1 MFFNNF
7 LLIFFPTIPVHFY
20 FLIFFFLPWPGSFN
34 VVMPGSEQNGR
45 YLGNFHRFWSSPG
58 RRVRNCLPFFFSFFF
73 FSSPF
78 CDGVN
83 SLGIL
88 EFESPT
94 HNCSFDFDSSLFIIS
109 ACMRLVAWLIPRQ
122 LSRQPLGTFFA
133 RDMLHRQLVGCRGRQ
148 TRFCLCLRS
157 IHLMISTKNGMH
169 VVDSVC

>member
-20 FLIFFFLPWPGSFN
+20 FLIFFFYHGQGHLTWLCQEVSKMGDIWEFFIVFGLLRVGGSGI
-34 VVMPGSEQNGR
+34 V
-45 YLGNFHRFWSSPG
+45 
-58 RRVRNCLPFFFSFFF
+58 CLFSFLFF

-157 IHLMISTKNGMH
+157 IHLRISTKNGMH

>member
-1 MFFNNF
+1 MQRLLHDLSFYYFAVFTMTSSLLFSLF
-7 LLIFFPTIPVHFY
+7 L
-20 FLIFFFLPWPGSFN
+20 G
-34 VVMPGSEQNGR
+34 
-45 YLGNFHRFWSSPG
+45 
-58 RRVRNCLPFFFSFFF
+58 FFSFLFFF

-157 IHLMISTKNGMH
+157 IHLRISTKNGMH